1 MQGAGFM
8 YIKEFSAQTGLSA
21 DTLRY
26 YEKEGLLLPERDSN
40 GYRVYGARDAEWTG
54 FILRLKEMGVPL
66 ARIKE
71 YARLRHLGES
81 TIPER
86 FAILQ
91 AHKETLAAQQR
102 QLADHQEFLER
113 KLDVYRKAMAERG

>member
-26 YEKEGLLLPERDSN
+26 YEKEGLLLPERDGN
-40 GYRVYGARDAEWTG
+40 GYRVYGTRDAEWTG

-102 QLADHQEFLER
+102 QLAEHQEFLER

>member
-1 MQGAGFM
+1 M

-26 YEKEGLLLPERDSN
+26 YEKEGLLLPERDGN
-40 GYRVYGARDAEWTG
+40 GYRVYGARD
-54 FILRLKEMGVPL
+54 ILRLKEMGVPL

-102 QLADHQEFLER
+102 QLAEHQEFLER

>member
-8 YIKEFSAQTGLSA
+8 YIKEFSAQTGLPA

-102 QLADHQEFLER
+102 QLAEHQEFLER
-113 KLDVYRKAMAERG
+113 KLDVYRKAMVERG